1 MNTLKRI
8 IPLLLVLVLTLG
20 LLPLSAFAV
29 GDEVIPAE
37 EPCGEITEASSSSE
51 ANSNEQED
59 EPVLLTAPPAVT
71 DDNVSE
77 PGAAS
82 DTQDELAP
90 PEAVLLDVGEPVP
103 EAEESEPPLADDIDA
118 GESSPVPEETDQPDS
133 IPPADDPADDPASD
147 QDDLAAP
154 PTPEAEADDEAAEP
168 SPEPTDEPAP
178 EPTTEPTPEP
188 TTEPSPEPTVEPT
201 PTAKPRTGRNILP
214 DPIPGYDPLDPS
226 NPYPYGEPVDNFY
239 PPEFDVED
247 PNGIIL
253 MAQGSIPDSMWDN
266 SILRAL
272 AYTGFN
278 VQKLKD
284 NNWLYK
290 YEYISTN
297 LPSHDSSILSDIGY
311 GEYPNGD
318 ETVSDG
324 STPTGKA
331 PNISY
336 FESNGLVCASFV
348 NYYVNNYLRNIEG
361 VDTSAISSALGK
373 VGTSVRVVSTW
384 VSALTSLASDPNSGV
399 TRYTSASTAYANL
412 VPGDIIAFKNDSGT
426 WMHLAVYAGTYT
438 LYRTSGS
445 SIGTYHFIIHVGN
458 DRGPEISTAEY
469 MANAGAKS
477 SKPAEWYHLSFNST
491 QKGDLKIVKTSDD
504 GNVSGITFTIQ
515 GGSVNQTVTTGPDGT
530 ITVEGL
536 TAGTYTV
543 TETVPAGYTNSAAS
557 QSVTVVNG
565 QTATVSFHNSLR
577 TGNLKIVKTSEDG
590 KVSGITFTIT
600 GNSVN
605 QTVTTGSDGSITVP
619 GLKPGTYTVTETVPD
634 GYSSSAASQT
644 VTVKYDQTATVNFYN
659 SLKTGNLKIIKKS
672 DDGKVSGIQFTI
684 TGNGVNKTVIS
695 GADGTIVENGLKPGT
710 YNVTEK
716 VPDGYVCDNA
726 TQSVTVKY
734 DQTASVTFNN
744 KLKTGD
750 VKIVKTSDDGNVS
763 GITFTVR
770 GGSINQTVQSGQ
782 DGTITVPGLIPG
794 TYTVTEQVSENY
806 VCDNPSQTVTV
817 EYDKTTTVNF
827 ANKLKQWRVTV
838 VKEDAEGD
846 VARYGD
852 ATLAGAVYGIYK
864 DGQLQKTY
872 TTDEHHSFTTD
883 YYVCGSDW
891 TLREITPSPGYT
903 VDPTV
908 YEIGAEPGD
917 FTIAANSLNMNVPER
932 IIKGTLVILKQDE
945 EDQHPLE
952 GATFH
957 VFDQNGVKVAEA
969 TTGPD
974 GKATF
979 PDLQYGEYTY
989 QEIVPPKY
997 FELDENVYDFSI
1009 LEDGKTIT
1017 LTRDDTRIPGSISVK
1032 KVDTKGNDL
1041 SGAVY
1046 LLEWSHDGRSW
1057 TPVTSRTDTP
1067 VIAGGCTSPG
1077 LSNGQLT
1084 TGSDG
1089 LVTFS
1094 GLRADGV
1101 IQYRLT
1107 EIKAPPGLALLKDP
1121 IFTGTIPLENQDEL
1135 TYDISYTITDNRIT
1149 ELPHTGASGFDPV
1162 TIGTVLTGLAGC
1174 AGIFITK
1181 KSKRRNVK

>member
-1 MNTLKRI
+1 MSKFIYGGIILNKLKRI
-8 IPLLLVLVLTLG
+8 FAMLLISVLILGILPTGVL
-20 LLPLSAFAV
+20 AFASTS
-29 GDEVIPAE
+29 E
-37 EPCGEITEASSSSE
+37 ENSVSPGTEQTAPSE
-51 ANSNEQED
+51 AV
-59 EPVLLTAPPAVT
+59 PF
-71 DDNVSE
+71 
-77 PGAAS
+77 
-82 DTQDELAP
+82 
-90 PEAVLLDVGEPVP
+90 DVGEPAP
-103 EAEESEPPLADDIDA
+103 EAEESEPSQADNLDA
-118 GESSPVPEETDQPDS
+118 GEPSPMPDETDQPDTT
-133 IPPADDPADDPASD
+133 PPADDPADEPSSG

-154 PTPEAEADDEAAEP
+154 PIPEVAANDGESNP
-168 SPEPTDEPAP
+168 TPEPTDESSP

-188 TTEPSPEPTVEPT
+188 TAEPSPEPTVEPT
-201 PTAKPRTGRNILP
+201 PTAKPHTGRNILP

-253 MAQGSIPDSMWDN
+253 MSQGSIPDSMWDN

-331 PNISY
+331 PNIPY

-384 VSALTSLASDPNSGV
+384 VSALTSLASDPNSDV
-399 TRYTSASTAYANL
+399 TRYTSADTAYANL

-458 DRGPEISTAEY
+458 DCGPEISTAEF

-477 SKPAEWYHLSFNST
+477 SKPAEWYHLSFNTT

-504 GNVSGITFTIQ
+504 GNVSGITFTVQ
-515 GGSVNQTVTTGPDGT
+515 GGSVNQTV
-530 ITVEGL
+530 
-536 TAGTYTV
+536 
-543 TETVPAGYTNSAAS
+543 
-557 QSVTVVNG
+557 Q
-565 QTATVSFHNSLR
+565 
-577 TGNLKIVKTSEDG
+577 
-590 KVSGITFTIT
+590 
-600 GNSVN
+600 
-605 QTVTTGSDGSITVP
+605 
-619 GLKPGTYTVTETVPD
+619 
-634 GYSSSAASQT
+634 
-644 VTVKYDQTATVNFYN
+644 
-659 SLKTGNLKIIKKS
+659 
-672 DDGKVSGIQFTI
+672 
-684 TGNGVNKTVIS
+684 S
-695 GADGTIVENGLKPGT
+695 GA
-710 YNVTEK
+710 
-716 VPDGYVCDNA
+716 
-726 TQSVTVKY
+726 
-734 DQTASVTFNN
+734 
-744 KLKTGD
+744 
-750 VKIVKTSDDGNVS
+750 
-763 GITFTVR
+763 
-770 GGSINQTVQSGQ
+770 

-794 TYTVTEQVSENY
+794 TYTVTEQVSESY
-806 VCDNPSQTVTV
+806 VCDHPTQTVSV
-817 EYDKTTTVNF
+817 EYDRTTTVYFKNT
-827 ANKLKQWRVTV
+827 LKKWRITV

-872 TTDEHHSFTTD
+872 TTDENHSFTTD
-883 YYVCGSDW
+883 YYVCGSGW
-891 TLREITPSPGYT
+891 TLREITASPGYT

-917 FTIAANSLNMNVPER
+917 FTIAANSLDLSVPEH

-952 GATFH
+952 GAIFH
-957 VFDQNGVKVAEA
+957 VFDELGAKVAEA

-997 FELDENVYDFSI
+997 FELDENTYDFSI

-1017 LTRDDTRIPGSISVK
+1017 LTRDDTRIPGSITVHK
-1032 KVDTKGNDL
+1032 NDTRGNDL
-1041 SGAVY
+1041 SGAEY
-1046 LLEWSHDGRSW
+1046 LLEWSTDGRSW
-1057 TPVTSRTDTP
+1057 KPVESRPDTP
-1067 VIAGGCTSPG
+1067 PVKTGFCTSPG
-1077 LSNGQLT
+1077 LSSGRLT

-1089 LVTFS
+1089 TVTFS
-1094 GLRADGV
+1094 GLRADGE

-1107 EIKAPPGLALLKDP
+1107 ETKAPAGMELLKDP
-1121 IFTGTIPLENQDEL
+1121 VYTGTLPVEGRDDLI
-1135 TYDISYTITDNRIT
+1135 YDISYTVTDNRIT

-1162 TIGTVLTGLAGC
+1162 TFGTVLTGLAGC
-1174 AGIFITK
+1174 AGIFITQ
-1181 KSKRRNVK
+1181 KSKRRNAQ